1 MIEINGVSKRYG
13 ETTVVNDVSLSIPPG
28 GITSVIG
35 ANGAGKSTLLSMVSR
50 LLEPDSGSITVDGLD
65 VARTR
70 TEELA
75 KRLAVLRQ
83 ENHTS
88 VRLTVRELVSFG
100 RFPHSGGRL
109 TSTDHD
115 IIDDAVEYF
124 ELTAFA
130 DRPLETLSGGQRQR
144 AHVAMVLC
152 QSTDYVLLDEPLNNL
167 DMRHSVQ
174 IMRRLRRMADDY
186 GKTVVMVVHD
196 INFAARYSDRIVA
209 MRDGALVAH
218 GAVADV
224 MTPDVLHTVFDL
236 DIAVHDVGGRR
247 IGDFYG

>member
-1 MIEINGVSKRYG
+1 MIEINGVTKRYG
-13 ETTVVNDVSLSIPPG
+13 GTTVVDDVSLSIPAG

-35 ANGAGKSTLLSMVSR
+35 SNGAGKSTLLSMMSR
-50 LLEPDSGSITVDGLD
+50 LLEPDAGSITVDGMD
-65 VARTR
+65 VTTTR
-70 TEELA
+70 TEDLA

-83 ENHTS
+83 ENHTA

-109 TSTDHD
+109 SRADHE
-115 IIDDAVEYF
+115 IVDDAVSYF
-124 ELTAFA
+124 ELTEFA
-130 DRPLETLSGGQRQR
+130 DRPLDTLSGGQRQR
-144 AHVAMVLC
+144 AHIAMVLC

-174 IMRRLRRMADDY
+174 IMHRLRRMADDY

-209 MRDGALVAH
+209 MRNGALVAH
-218 GAVADV
+218 GTVAEV
-224 MTPDVLHTVFDL
+224 MDPDVLRAVFDL
-236 DIAVHDVGGRR
+236 DITVHDLGGHRV
-247 IGDFYG
+247 GDFYG